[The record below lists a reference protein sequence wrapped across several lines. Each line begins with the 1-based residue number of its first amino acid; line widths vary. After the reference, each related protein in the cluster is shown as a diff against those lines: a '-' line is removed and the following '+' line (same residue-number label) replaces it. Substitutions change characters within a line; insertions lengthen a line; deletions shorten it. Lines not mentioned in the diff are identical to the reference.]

1 MLLLILL
8 LLLLLILLLLILL
21 LLLLFILVWL
31 GEDAKLL
38 IVVLKEVVEIEG
50 VITALLEISLLI
62 DPLFIFCLSEI
73 TLNVDESNGLNSLSI
88 SFEFE
93 FNGLCWMLVLWIEIG
108 GLKKLEFREA
118 LIFGT
123 YIIFIYKRNNR
134 RIKKKIKWY

>member
-1 MLLLILL
+1 
-8 LLLLLILLLLILL
+8 
-21 LLLLFILVWL
+21 
-31 GEDAKLL
+31 L

-93 FNGLCWMLVLWIEIG
+93 FNGLC
-108 GLKKLEFREA
+108 
-118 LIFGT
+118 
-123 YIIFIYKRNNR
+123 
-134 RIKKKIKWY
+134 